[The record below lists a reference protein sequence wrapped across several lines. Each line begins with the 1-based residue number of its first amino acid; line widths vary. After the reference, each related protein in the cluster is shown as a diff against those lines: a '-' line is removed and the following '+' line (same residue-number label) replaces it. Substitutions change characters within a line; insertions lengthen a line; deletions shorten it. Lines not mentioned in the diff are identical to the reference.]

1 MDPTWPQR
9 LWRAL
14 EPVHAVTYFAP
25 ESTEALK
32 ATGLRGYWMCYFAGR
47 AAPMGAAAAPVV
59 EASFYNFAPW
69 LVRRAIPDAW
79 GFAAPDEVLDA
90 RWRGVATA
98 LAAHAAA
105 LPSESLA
112 AATVLLQHATD
123 GLCCDGRG
131 LAAGNA
137 SLPLP
142 DDPLARLWQLLT
154 TLREFRGDGHLAA
167 LICAPLSGLEAHIT
181 LVGAGVISREVLQGA
196 RGFTDE
202 EWDAAEEALLER
214 GLLAEDRALSDE
226 GWALRREVEASTD
239 RVAAAPWARL
249 GDEGCAELLSLL
261 APLTE
266 SIAGSGVIPERNPI
280 GLPPS

>member
-1 MDPTWPQR
+1 MDPTWPRR

-32 ATGLRGYWMCYFAGR
+32 AAGLRGYWMCYFAGR
-47 AAPMGAAAAPVV
+47 AAPMGPAAAPVV
-59 EASFYNFAPW
+59 EATFYNFAPW

-90 RWRGVATA
+90 RWLGVATA
-98 LAAHAAA
+98 LAAHASD

-123 GLCCDGRG
+123 ELCCDGRG

-137 SLPLP
+137 SLSLP

-167 LICAPLSGLEAHIT
+167 LICAPLSGLEAHVT

-202 EWDAAEEALLER
+202 EWAAAEASLLER
-214 GLLAEDRALSDE
+214 GLLAEDRTLSDD

-261 APLTE
+261 APLIE
-266 SIAGSGVIPERNPI
+266 SVADSGVIPARNPI